1 MSDSSLLQSPRNR
14 FMAFSAVGVV
24 MVCLPL
30 WQVLQYQQS
39 DLSQL
44 AAERALLDPV
54 SRAVQVQFGLLA
66 HRQVAAQLL
75 QGQPQLEPARQA
87 VQVGVDEH
95 LLSLSQELTQG
106 LWSHALAETRDL
118 TRDWQTLARQVKA
131 RTLNAPQ
138 SEEAHALRIEQALQ
152 VVDLV
157 MLAEMVSQAGGG
169 TARLAGGG
177 TARLAAAARTLTR
190 MAHEMPTL
198 SEQPAVE
205 LAAAQAR
212 LQTRLAALEQAL
224 AETPSMRVVA
234 GGPFG
239 ASGALRP
246 ALAEVE
252 RTTRELL
259 VLQPGSG
266 TGAVAGV
273 DTPELRTQRANA
285 WQTAQQAQLNLF
297 NQALGQRK
305 RMLALRQNSVQRQQM
320 ALLAALA
327 LLSAAALAL
336 AAVRARQLGGTPEP
350 EGAPPQAGRGLR
362 AGPEMPAAGEHEP
375 EADSNRRHPRD
386 SAAWSGPV
394 QGQAASPTKVAAVR
408 LLDRLRSGTDATAGQ
423 RQAKRRESQDTLP
436 PERS

>member
-169 TARLAGGG
+169 TARLA
-177 TARLAAAARTLTR
+177 AAARTLTR
-190 MAHEMPTL
+190 MAHEMPSPALTA
-198 SEQPAVE
+198 QPAVE

-212 LQTRLAALEQAL
+212 LQTRLVALEQAL